1 MFSLTLY
8 TMLAPAR
15 APLPGQGL
23 INTMNPTNTATL
35 QSTAN
40 PRRSTLAHLEDAAQ
54 LGRPALPEY
63 ATELPGQTANPRRTI
78 LMTAP
83 APYEPAPYAS
93 ASR

>member
-1 MFSLTLY
+1 
-8 TMLAPAR
+8 
-15 APLPGQGL
+15 
-23 INTMNPTNTATL
+23 MNDTKTATL
-35 QSTAN
+35 HKTAN

-54 LGRPALPEY
+54 LGRAFLPEY
-63 ATELPGQTANPRRTI
+63 AAELPGQTANPRRTV